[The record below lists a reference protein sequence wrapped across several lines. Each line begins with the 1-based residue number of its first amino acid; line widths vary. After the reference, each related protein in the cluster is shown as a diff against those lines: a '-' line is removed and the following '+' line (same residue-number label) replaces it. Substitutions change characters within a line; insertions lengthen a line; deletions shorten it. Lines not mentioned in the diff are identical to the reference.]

1 MRAAS
6 CETVVLSQQEVAEN
20 IMKMRVSWVD
30 EEHAPHAGQF
40 FMLRGWADD
49 EAPFLSRPI
58 SLHSFDA
65 RQESLEFLYQVKG
78 EGTEKLSQLEE
89 GDVIRVTGPM
99 GNGFDVQALTAA
111 YKKIAVVGGGIGTA
125 PLYQLCRELA
135 AAGTKP
141 DLFCGFREEVYEME
155 PYRALCGLVKVST
168 DTGAVGF
175 HGFVTDLFDAA
186 DYDVVLVCGPD
197 IMMKNVAAKCA
208 AAHTKCF
215 VSLEKKMAC
224 GIGACLGCTC
234 HTAGGAKSVCK
245 NGPVFDATEIY
256 GGEVQA

>member
-6 CETVVLSQQEVAEN
+6 CETVVLGQQEVAEN

-65 RQESLEFLYQVKG
+65 QQESLEFLYQVKG

-111 YKKIAVVGGGIGTA
+111 NKKIAVVGG
-125 PLYQLCRELA
+125 
-135 AAGTKP
+135 
-141 DLFCGFREEVYEME
+141 
-155 PYRALCGLVKVST
+155 
-168 DTGAVGF
+168 
-175 HGFVTDLFDAA
+175 
-186 DYDVVLVCGPD
+186 
-197 IMMKNVAAKCA
+197 
-208 AAHTKCF
+208 
-215 VSLEKKMAC
+215 

-245 NGPVFDATEIY
+245 NGPVFDAAEIY

>member
-6 CETVVLSQQEVAEN
+6 CETVVLGQQEVAEN

-125 PLYQLCRELA
+125 PMFQLTRELA
-135 AAGTKP
+135 AAGVKP
-141 DLFCGFREEVYEME
+141 DVFFGFRDAPYCMEE
-155 PYRALCGLVKVST
+155 YRPIANLVKVST

-175 HGFVTDLFDAA
+175 HGFVTQLYDPA
-186 DYDVVLVCGPD
+186 DYDVVLVCGPTV
-197 IMMKNVAAKCA
+197 MMRNAARLCA
-208 AAHTKCF
+208 EKGTPCF
-215 VSLEKKMAC
+215 VSMEKKMAC

-234 HTAGGAKSVCK
+234 ETKGGEGKSVCK
-245 NGPVFDATEIY
+245 NGPVFDATE
-256 GGEVQA
+256 VFF

>member
-6 CETVVLSQQEVAEN
+6 CETVVLGQQEVAEN

-65 RQESLEFLYQVKG
+65 QQESLEFLYQVKG

-99 GNGFDVQALTAA
+99 GNGFDVQALTAE

-155 PYRALCGLVKVST
+155 P
-168 DTGAVGF
+168 
-175 HGFVTDLFDAA
+175 
-186 DYDVVLVCGPD
+186 
-197 IMMKNVAAKCA
+197 
-208 AAHTKCF
+208 
-215 VSLEKKMAC
+215 
-224 GIGACLGCTC
+224 
-234 HTAGGAKSVCK
+234 
-245 NGPVFDATEIY
+245 
-256 GGEVQA
+256 

>member
-6 CETVVLSQQEVAEN
+6 CETVVLGQQEVAEN

-65 RQESLEFLYQVKG
+65 QQESLEFLYQVKG

-99 GNGFDVQALTAA
+99 GNGFDVQALTAE

-125 PLYQLCRELA
+125 PMFQLTRELA
-135 AAGTKP
+135 AAGVKP
-141 DLFCGFREEVYEME
+141 DVFFGFRDTPYCMEE
-155 PYRALCGLVKVST
+155 YRSIANLVKVST

-175 HGFVTDLFDAA
+175 HGFVTQLYDPA
-186 DYDVVLVCGPD
+186 DYDVVLVCGPTV
-197 IMMKNVAAKCA
+197 MMKNAARLCA
-208 AAHTKCF
+208 EKGTPCF
-215 VSLEKKMAC
+215 VSMEKKMAC

-234 HTAGGAKSVCK
+234 ETKGGEGKSVCK
-245 NGPVFDATEIY
+245 NGPVFDATE
-256 GGEVQA
+256 VFF